1 MNLKNLTNI
10 LKSGNV
16 ALGQKLQNLL
26 TEDCSILEYTDD
38 AVLFQKNNFLVLAKF
53 KHNLAEAKMTSDSIV
68 DNEVISI
75 SAKGTEKALR
85 ESLVSLVDNL
95 VEDNYVVA
103 EDELKAF
110 CEQYFQYYI
119 IKSKFPGMFTENLVK
134 KSPGFKLRK
143 KGHAAI
149 SNFKSDLFALLTL
162 KESKT
167 LEVAEYASLLENSGN
182 VLFLGKP
189 VVKELVLD
197 TVLGNESLAET
208 IVDKLFLVASTL
220 NEANDE
226 LKDAMEN
233 DYSIETGS
241 FKNEDPE
248 EISAEDYTADDSID
262 TDFPVE
268 ETGEEG
274 PAEFNDF
281 DPSKLSDEEV
291 RELHK
296 SVLKSILSGME
307 EFVTREANNP
317 ENSDMA
323 GDMDETLKG
332 DLEALADMNLSDETL
347 SQIEARWQPVISYFL
362 DSDLYT
368 PEQELGEEEFE
379 VSAVEDEGAGEPVED
394 VKPAEDVAPEPE
406 PTPEALPGEDKVNPE
421 DQVV

>member
-26 TEDCSILEYTDD
+26 TEDCTILEYTDD

-53 KHNLAEAKMTSDSIV
+53 KHNLTEAKMTSESII

-75 SAKGTEKALR
+75 SAKGTAKALK

-95 VEDNYVVA
+95 VEDNYVAA

-119 IKSKFPGMFTENLVK
+119 IKTKFPSLFTENLTK
-134 KSPGFKLRK
+134 KSPGFALRK

-149 SNFKSDLFALLTL
+149 SNFKSDLFSLITL

-167 LEVAEYASLLENSGN
+167 LEVSEVTSLLENSGT
-182 VLFLGKP
+182 VLFLGRP
-189 VVKELVLD
+189 AVKNIVLD
-197 TVLGNESLAET
+197 TVLGNESLAESIT
-208 IVDKLFLVASTL
+208 NNLFLVASSLT
-220 NEANDE
+220 EANYE
-226 LKDAMEN
+226 LQDAMEK
-233 DYSIETGS
+233 DYDIEAGS
-241 FKNEDPE
+241 FKDEDPE
-248 EISAEDYTADDSID
+248 EISAEDYSTPDEPEV
-262 TDFPVE
+262 DFP
-268 ETGEEG
+268 TDDIEEG
-274 PAEFNDF
+274 PAEFTEF

-307 EFVTREANNP
+307 EFVSREANNP
-317 ENSDMA
+317 ENSEMA
-323 GDMDETLKG
+323 GDMDATLKG
-332 DLEALADMNLSDETL
+332 DLEALADMSLSDEAL

-379 VSAVEDEGAGEPVED
+379 VSAIEDEGAGEPVENIEPTPD
-394 VKPAEDVAPEPE
+394 EVAPEL
-406 PTPEALPGEDKVNPE
+406 PTDASLPKEEDELDPNKP
-421 DQVV
+421 VV